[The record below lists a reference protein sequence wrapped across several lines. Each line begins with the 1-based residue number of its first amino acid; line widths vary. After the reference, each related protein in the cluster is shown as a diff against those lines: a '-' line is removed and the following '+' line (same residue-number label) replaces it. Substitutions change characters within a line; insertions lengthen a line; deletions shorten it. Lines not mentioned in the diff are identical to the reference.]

1 MGVVKNHGQCRSDL
15 ECVFGS
21 GELIGTCQVKSKHK
35 KKLCFTSKLCVI
47 YPSIIRQLFSELNQI
62 LFISILE
69 QQDDCRMFN
78 DEGKLDRYS
87 NNYVSMLL
95 FLFIFYFKKLE
106 LQVNTS
112 FFPT

>member
-21 GELIGTCQVKSKHK
+21 GELIGTCQVKSKHN

-69 QQDDCRMFN
+69 QQADCSVSN
-78 DEGKLDRYS
+78 DQGKLGNYF
-87 NNYVSMLL
+87 NNNISTL
-95 FLFIFYFKKLE
+95 
-106 LQVNTS
+106 
-112 FFPT
+112 